1 MPSDLNVMDHVAK
14 SFLATAMVGAMLAV
28 SSTGAAFADPGQL
41 AARVQWH
48 QGRLSIDADGV
59 PLKDLLAAIASTT
72 SVEMRG
78 LAHLE
83 SAVSLHISNVTL
95 RGGLDAALA
104 RTNYALVEQP
114 SARDRETHMV
124 VIVIGHKSDSGDKA
138 SGSAKVVAQ
147 DEPSAAADPY
157 QAVERFAVNG
167 NMRALRDAVASAD
180 PTIRALAMQ
189 RLGREDPVE
198 GRRAAIAAA
207 KSEEPMQRVFAAH
220 VLGGLDSPESTE
232 TLGAALAD
240 PDSGVRQAAVVGL
253 LGQTSPAA
261 FQFLLHALQDDDES
275 IRRLGRELLN
285 RSDRGS

>member
-275 IRRLGRELLN
+275 IRRLARELLN
-285 RSDRGS
+285 QSDR

>member
-104 RTNYALVEQP
+104 RTNYAIVEQP

-138 SGSAKVVAQ
+138 SGNAKVVAQ

-275 IRRLGRELLN
+275 IRRLARELLN
-285 RSDRGS
+285 QSDR

>member
-104 RTNYALVEQP
+104 RTNYAIVEQP

-138 SGSAKVVAQ
+138 SGNAKVVAQ

-207 KSEEPMQRVFAAH
+207 KSEEPMQRVFAAQ

-275 IRRLGRELLN
+275 VRRLARELLN

>member
-104 RTNYALVEQP
+104 RTNYAIVEQP

-275 IRRLGRELLN
+275 IRRLARELLN
-285 RSDRGS
+285 QSDR

>member
-104 RTNYALVEQP
+104 RTNYAIVEQP

-207 KSEEPMQRVFAAH
+207 KSEEPMQRVFAAQ

-261 FQFLLHALQDDDES
+261 FRFLLHALQDDDES
-275 IRRLGRELLN
+275 VRRLARELLN

>member
-1 MPSDLNVMDHVAK
+1 MPSDLNVMDHVDK
-14 SFLATAMVGAMLAV
+14 PFLAMAMVCAMLAV
-28 SSTGAAFADPGQL
+28 SSTGAAFADPGQR
-41 AARVQWH
+41 ATRVQWH

-78 LAHLE
+78 LANLE
-83 SAVSLHISNVTL
+83 SAVSLHIANVTL

-114 SARDRETHMV
+114 STRDGETHMV

-138 SGSAKVVAQ
+138 SGNAKVVAQ

-275 IRRLGRELLN
+275 VRRLARELLN

>member
-1 MPSDLNVMDHVAK
+1 
-14 SFLATAMVGAMLAV
+14 MVGAMLAV

-114 SARDRETHMV
+114 STHDGETHMV

-138 SGSAKVVAQ
+138 SGNAKVVAQ

-261 FQFLLHALQDDDES
+261 FRFLLHALQDDDES
-275 IRRLGRELLN
+275 VRRLARELLN